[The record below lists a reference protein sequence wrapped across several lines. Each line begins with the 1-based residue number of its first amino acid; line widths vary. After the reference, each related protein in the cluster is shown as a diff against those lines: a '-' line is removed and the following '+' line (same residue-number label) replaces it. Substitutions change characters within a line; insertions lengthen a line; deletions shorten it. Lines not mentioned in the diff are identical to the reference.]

1 MSETMPRDYVYK
13 PRPWEAI
20 DAKVGLAQ
28 RLQVLA
34 HLEKDCPECGGR
46 QQVPSPIVM
55 GHSGMADCPTCG
67 GTGKVFV
74 FGDMVRVRCRYPDCH
89 KGQQLNKNGVPEG
102 DCANCRGRGT
112 VASQD
117 GMVWIKALEEWDGY
131 FVHFSKGRCRVDYP
145 DNPTPFVGEGSDPFE
160 ALITALERAVS
171 NGIL

>member
-1 MSETMPRDYVYK
+1 MFETMPRDYVYR
-13 PRPWEAI
+13 PWPWEAI

-34 HLEKDCPECGGR
+34 HREKDCPVCVELRDIKKMPFPWPMC
-46 QQVPSPIVM
+46 S
-55 GHSGMADCPTCG
+55 TCG
-67 GTGKVFV
+67 GIGKVFV
-74 FGDMVRVRCRYPDCH
+74 FGYMVRVRCRYPDCH

-131 FVHFSKGRCRVDYP
+131 SVHFSKGRCRVDYP
-145 DNPTPFVGEGSDPFE
+145 DNPTPFVGEGPDLFE
-160 ALITALERAVS
+160 ALIAALEKAVVKEKDD
-171 NGIL
+171 